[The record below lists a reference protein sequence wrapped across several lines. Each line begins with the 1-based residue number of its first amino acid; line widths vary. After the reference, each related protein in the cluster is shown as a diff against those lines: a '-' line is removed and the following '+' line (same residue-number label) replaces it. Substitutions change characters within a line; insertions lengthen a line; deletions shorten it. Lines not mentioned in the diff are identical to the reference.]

1 MSTWLFKSDP
11 DTYGLT
17 ELMRDK
23 QTVWDGVR
31 NNLALRHL
39 RAAKNG
45 DSVLIYHSGEEKAIV
60 GIAEI
65 TKEAYPDP
73 KEKDPKLVVVEIK
86 FVRRLA
92 KPVTLADVKASKEFA
107 DFSLVRMP
115 RLSVMPVTDA
125 QWKAL
130 LK

>member
-31 NNLALRHL
+31 NNLALKHL
-39 RAAKNG
+39 RAAKKG

-92 KPVTLADVKASKEFA
+92 KPVTLSAVKARKEFA
-107 DFSLVRMP
+107 DFPLVRMP